1 MKPNEIKQK
10 LAAFEQKPIEGLVL
24 RLFAAWAFAAAFAL
38 WRVGGRMT
46 DLAAYKKAGIG
57 VFALSFVFC
66 FVLSSLLS
74 SLLKKKGVRLDPV
87 YLPVTFGVY
96 SAVTLYRTNDFWYA
110 LALSVLWAVLVFHY
124 LRRGYVAK
132 KMPEGKRLWGIV
144 CLSGALVFAL
154 LVGLTSVLRYRDYGA
169 PNFDFGI
176 FVQMFYSMRRSFAPV
191 TTVERDRLLSH
202 FAVHLS
208 PVYYL
213 LLPVFFVFPFPET
226 LQVSQALILASAA
239 APLFLL
245 CKEKALSPRHSA
257 LLTLAAVF
265 SPMVY
270 CGTFYDFHENCFL
283 LPLLLWTFYFF
294 EKDRFLP
301 TVLFAAL
308 TLTVKEDAALY
319 VALFAVFV
327 LLDRKKY
334 VRGAVLL
341 VLAGGWFICALAIL
355 KAYGL
360 GVMTSRY
367 ENFLTPGDSL
377 FSAVKYVLLDPGYAF
392 TQLFRDA
399 DGSPFGKLR
408 FLLQVLAPLA
418 FLPCAVKKPSRLLL
432 LLPMLVM
439 NLLTTYV
446 YQYDI
451 GFQYSFG
458 TAAFLFY
465 LAALNLAELPE
476 EKRELPVWLSTAICA
491 VCAVSLLLP
500 RLGEYRDRL
509 ETDRVSVRLMD
520 EALDALPK
528 DVGVT
533 ASTFLIPHIADREEL
548 YETYYHDTV
557 NGPLTKLVVL
567 DCRYKYMETLEM
579 YLGLGYNEINRVSNG
594 NNLLLIVLEHPGV

>member
-213 LLPVFFVFPFPET
+213 LLPVFFVFP
-226 LQVSQALILASAA
+226 LYQRWSSAGY
-239 APLFLL
+239 
-245 CKEKALSPRHSA
+245 
-257 LLTLAAVF
+257 F
-265 SPMVY
+265 S
-270 CGTFYDFHENCFL
+270 
-283 LPLLLWTFYFF
+283 
-294 EKDRFLP
+294 
-301 TVLFAAL
+301 
-308 TLTVKEDAALY
+308 
-319 VALFAVFV
+319 
-327 LLDRKKY
+327 
-334 VRGAVLL
+334 
-341 VLAGGWFICALAIL
+341 GG
-355 KAYGL
+355 
-360 GVMTSRY
+360 SR
-367 ENFLTPGDSL
+367 
-377 FSAVKYVLLDPGYAF
+377 
-392 TQLFRDA
+392 R
-399 DGSPFGKLR
+399 
-408 FLLQVLAPLA
+408 
-418 FLPCAVKKPSRLLL
+418 
-432 LLPMLVM
+432 
-439 NLLTTYV
+439 
-446 YQYDI
+446 
-451 GFQYSFG
+451 
-458 TAAFLFY
+458 
-465 LAALNLAELPE
+465 
-476 EKRELPVWLSTAICA
+476 
-491 VCAVSLLLP
+491 
-500 RLGEYRDRL
+500 
-509 ETDRVSVRLMD
+509 
-520 EALDALPK
+520 
-528 DVGVT
+528 
-533 ASTFLIPHIADREEL
+533 
-548 YETYYHDTV
+548 
-557 NGPLTKLVVL
+557 
-567 DCRYKYMETLEM
+567 
-579 YLGLGYNEINRVSNG
+579 
-594 NNLLLIVLEHPGV
+594 